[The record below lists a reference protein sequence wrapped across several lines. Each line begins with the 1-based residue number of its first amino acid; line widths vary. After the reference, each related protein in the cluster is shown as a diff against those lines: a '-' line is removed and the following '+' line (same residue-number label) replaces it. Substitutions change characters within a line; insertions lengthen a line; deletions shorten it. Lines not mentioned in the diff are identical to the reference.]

1 MKDFKGL
8 IEVILFYLDW
18 IGLDCC
24 LSLFFFFFFCITV
37 IIMILF
43 WEKQIIYIH
52 SFHLVQELSYV
63 LYYYDISINLL

>member
-24 LSLFFFFFFCITV
+24 LSLFFFFFF
-37 IIMILF
+37 LF
-43 WEKQIIYIH
+43 
-52 SFHLVQELSYV
+52 
-63 LYYYDISINLL
+63 LYYSNYYDIILGETNYLHSFISLGARVIICIVLL